1 MPTVLETGSLSGFPG
16 HYPTYYM
23 TRLKH
28 SVQDLEQRVAP
39 LHHLLGPGGG
49 GPLHSP
55 HPRRGPLDQQTVPA
69 VRGGVRAAVRTLPG
83 RDKTV
88 SRDEYQE
95 VNQEK
100 LPVLV
105 WQSEGEEERRRD
117 GLHRVHQGPRET
129 GLRTEKT

>member
-1 MPTVLETGSLSGFPG
+1 
-16 HYPTYYM
+16 M

-55 HPRRGPLDQQTVPA
+55 HPRRGSLDQQTVPA

-83 RDKTV
+83 SDKTF

-105 WQSEGEEERRRD
+105 KLLSTIDYDVWTKFDVWNCTAVYEVTLPPSDSQ
-117 GLHRVHQGPRET
+117 T
-129 GLRTEKT
+129 